1 MNTERI
7 EKATQDA
14 LYEFWASIAKAFPEA
29 ESGWLDPLSGVSFD
43 EHATE
48 VVAEWV
54 RWNTPREEMN

>member
-14 LYEFWASIAKAFPEA
+14 LLDFWASIAKAFPEA
-29 ESGWLDPLSGVSFD
+29 TGGHLDPLSAFNFD

-54 RWNTPREEMN
+54 RWNITNERGE